1 MQKTKSKAFLLGRK
15 SGKKILAIFNL
26 KFTLASLQ
34 KYIQTFKTYHFSAP
48 RSGRK
53 MLCIPL
59 ESSLPLVFIMVYNVI
74 VRLLVFELSSEV
86 YTSFKNAVFS

>member
-34 KYIQTFKTYHFSAP
+34 KIYRH
-48 RSGRK
+48 
-53 MLCIPL
+53 
-59 ESSLPLVFIMVYNVI
+59 
-74 VRLLVFELSSEV
+74 
-86 YTSFKNAVFS
+86 FKNGIAF